1 MVSPQK
7 KHINPLTTHSGFEI
21 LFLSAQQRRN
31 TPMNNDKTLDS
42 SNIAAPSV
50 DARAPLNEFTA
61 ALQAQ
66 GHIHHYPGAYAKDAH
81 FKQHGFPT
89 IHTEA
94 DVAAFLDAL
103 DAAPGFNGEVSPC
116 AKAHAIRASLST
128 PDDYKWGVVERF
140 KMFASARR
148 RVHCSCHETGSF
160 FPTSR

>member
-1 MVSPQK
+1 
-7 KHINPLTTHSGFEI
+7 
-21 LFLSAQQRRN
+21 
-31 TPMNNDKTLDS
+31 MNNDKTLDS

-50 DARAPLNEFTA
+50 DARSPLNEFTA

-116 AKAHAIRASLST
+116 LKAHAIRASLST
-128 PDDYKWGVVERF
+128 PDNYKRGVVERF

-148 RVHCSCHETGSF
+148 RVHCGCHETGSF

>member
-1 MVSPQK
+1 MDHGK
-7 KHINPLTTHSGFEI
+7 
-21 LFLSAQQRRN
+21 A
-31 TPMNNDKTLDS
+31 LDS
-42 SNIAAPSV
+42 SNVAEQSV

-66 GHIHHYPGAYAKDAH
+66 GHIHHYPGAYAKDTH
-81 FKQHGFPT
+81 FKQHGFST

-94 DVAAFLDAL
+94 DVTAFLDAL

-116 AKAHAIRASLST
+116 ANARAIRASLST

-140 KMFASARR
+140 KLFASARR

-160 FPTSR
+160 FPTPR

>member
-1 MVSPQK
+1 
-7 KHINPLTTHSGFEI
+7 
-21 LFLSAQQRRN
+21 
-31 TPMNNDKTLDS
+31 MNNDKTLDS

-50 DARAPLNEFTA
+50 DARSPLNEFTA

-81 FKQHGFPT
+81 FEQHGFPT

-116 AKAHAIRASLST
+116 LKAHAIRASLST
-128 PDDYKWGVVERF
+128 PDNYKRGVVERF

-148 RVHCSCHETGSF
+148 RVHCGCHETGSF